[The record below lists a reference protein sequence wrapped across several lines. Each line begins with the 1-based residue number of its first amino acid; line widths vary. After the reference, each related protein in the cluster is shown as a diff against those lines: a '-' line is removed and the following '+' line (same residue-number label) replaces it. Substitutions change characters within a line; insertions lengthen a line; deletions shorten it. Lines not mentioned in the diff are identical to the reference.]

1 MIVSPSARGYETDPP
16 LLPLEDAPPL
26 ASPSTEAAALLALSS
41 RAPKLELSTLDL
53 CFLATLYLRGQ
64 SSGHAAFSEE
74 QLFEYFEQSAEIV
87 ERDASSVRKRA
98 THAIARLRAQ
108 RLLSR
113 VDGAGVLRA
122 GEYAL
127 SRLGASIVSF
137 FLEEEV
143 LTTET
148 LTLLTRTL
156 EGSLRDVLL
165 RARAASDTQALEE
178 AVVGPL
184 KVTVHELMS
193 GIERRQRG
201 LDLQQEQF
209 QKDISALLS
218 ADWFGAV
225 ESCQTLLESTATT
238 LRDLNHVL
246 LSESHRLQAQLE
258 DLQELAL
265 SARASAAEEAI
276 RRAADQIDRISAWS
290 SGRQKSWSDYYQY
303 VHRFLRD
310 VVRLDPSRALTARLR
325 DQLSGRSGKR
335 FTLAVASTPA
345 PLLLREV
352 APSPERPP
360 VKRPRA
366 ERETAPEEH
375 QPVDPFAVLE
385 DSVRAELDAGAAS
398 LRDVTARITQEL
410 PEEERFR
417 AAGRVAQ
424 VVAKLARTRSERE
437 RPWLPVDEA
446 FAIEEWSLPQKDG
459 AAVASGSRGTKAGHR

>member
-1 MIVSPSARGYETDPP
+1 VIVDGGAEGYDPRPALEPPNHDPRPGSLSA
-16 LLPLEDAPPL
+16 
-26 ASPSTEAAALLALSS
+26 EATALLALSS

-64 SSGHAAFSEE
+64 GSSHAAFSEE
-74 QLFEYFEQSAEIV
+74 MLFEHFEQAAQVV
-87 ERDASSVRKRA
+87 ERDPSSVRKRA

-113 VDGAGVLRA
+113 VDGAGLLRA

-127 SRLGASIVSF
+127 SRLGASIVTF

-156 EGSLRDVLL
+156 ESSLRDVLG
-165 RARAASDTQALEE
+165 RARAATNAAELDD

-184 KVTVHELMS
+184 KVTVHELME

-209 QKDISALLS
+209 QKEISALLS

-225 ESCQTLLESTATT
+225 ESCQTLLESTAST

-265 SARASAAEEAI
+265 SSRASAAEEAI
-276 RRAADQIDRISAWS
+276 RRAADQVDRIAAWS

-325 DQLSGRSGKR
+325 DQLSGKGGKR

-345 PLLLREV
+345 PLLLRDV

-360 VKRPRA
+360 VKRPKA
-366 ERETAPEEH
+366 ERDAAPAE
-375 QPVDPFAVLE
+375 QATVDPFAVLE
-385 DSVRAELDAGAAS
+385 DSVRQKLDAGAAS
-398 LRDVTARITQEL
+398 LRDVTAQVTAEL

-424 VVAKLARTRSERE
+424 VVARLARTRSERE

-446 FAIEEWSLPQKDG
+446 FAIEEWTLPRKGG
-459 AAVASGSRGTKAGHR
+459 AAG

>member
-1 MIVSPSARGYETDPP
+1 MEPPDQAPSAAPSPSG
-16 LLPLEDAPPL
+16 
-26 ASPSTEAAALLALSS
+26 EAAALLALSS

-53 CFLATLYLRGQ
+53 CFLATLYLRGR
-64 SSGHAAFSEE
+64 SSGHAAFSEQ
-74 QLFEYFEQSAEIV
+74 QLFEHFEQAAQIA
-87 ERDASSVRKRA
+87 ERDPSSVRKRA

-113 VDGAGVLRA
+113 VDGAGVMRV

-127 SRLGASIVSF
+127 SRLAASIVSF

-156 EGSLRDVLL
+156 ERSLRDVLAH
-165 RARAASDTQALEE
+165 ARGATDAAQLDE

-184 KVTVHELMS
+184 KVTVHELME

-209 QKDISALLS
+209 QKEISALLS

-225 ESCQTLLESTATT
+225 ESCQTLLESTAST

-258 DLQELAL
+258 DLQELAQT
-265 SARASAAEEAI
+265 ANASAAEDAI
-276 RRAADQIDRISAWS
+276 RRAADQIDRIAAWS

-303 VHRFLRD
+303 VHRYLRD

-325 DQLSGRSGKR
+325 DQLSGKSGKR

-345 PLLLREV
+345 PLLLRDV
-352 APSPERPP
+352 ATTPEQPP

-366 ERETAPEEH
+366 ERDTPPTEQAA
-375 QPVDPFAVLE
+375 VDAFAVLE
-385 DSVRAELDAGAAS
+385 DSVRQKLDAGAAS
-398 LRDVTARITQEL
+398 LRDVTAEVTAEL

-424 VVAKLARTRSERE
+424 VVARLARTRSERE

-446 FAIEEWSLPQKDG
+446 FAIEEWTLPRKG
-459 AAVASGSRGTKAGHR
+459 NNAG

>member
-1 MIVSPSARGYETDPP
+1 MEPFDPP
-16 LLPLEDAPPL
+16 PADPSQPP
-26 ASPSTEAAALLALSS
+26 ATEAAAPTPTAAPSNEATALLALSA

-64 SSGHAAFSEE
+64 GAGHSAFSEE
-74 QLFEYFEQSAEIV
+74 QLFELFEQAAQIV
-87 ERDASSVRKRA
+87 ERDPSAVRKRA

-108 RLLSR
+108 RLLAR
-113 VDGAGVLRA
+113 VDGAGVMRA

-137 FLEEEV
+137 FLEDEV

-148 LTLLTRTL
+148 LTLLARTL
-156 EGSLRDVLL
+156 ESSLRDVLA
-165 RARAASDTQALEE
+165 RARTTTDAATLDE

-184 KVTVHELMS
+184 KVTVHELME

-209 QKDISALLS
+209 QKEISALLS

-225 ESCQTLLESTATT
+225 ESCQTLLESTAGT

-265 SARASAAEEAI
+265 RHGAEASEEAI
-276 RRAADQIDRISAWS
+276 RRAADQIDRIAAWS

-325 DQLSGRSGKR
+325 DQISGKGGKR
-335 FTLAVASTPA
+335 FTLAVATTPA

-352 APSPERPP
+352 APAPDRPP

-366 ERETAPEEH
+366 ERDTAPDETV
-375 QPVDPFAVLE
+375 PVDPYAVIE
-385 DSVRAELDAGAAS
+385 DSVRQKLDAGAAS
-398 LRDVTARITQEL
+398 LRDVTAQVTAEL
-410 PEEERFR
+410 PEDERFR

-424 VVAKLARTRSERE
+424 VVARLARTHSDRE

-446 FAIEEWSLPQKDG
+446 FAIEEWTLPRKDS
-459 AAVASGSRGTKAGHR
+459 AKAGRG

>member
-1 MIVSPSARGYETDPP
+1 MNDALPPDPP
-16 LLPLEDAPPL
+16 
-26 ASPSTEAAALLALSS
+26 SNEATTLAALAS

-53 CFLATLYLRGQ
+53 CFLATLHLRGQ
-64 SSGHAAFSEE
+64 SSGQSAFSEE
-74 QLFEYFEQSAEIV
+74 QLFEHFEQAAQAV
-87 ERDASSVRKRA
+87 ERDLSSVRKRA

-113 VDGAGVLRA
+113 VDGAGLMRA

-127 SRLGASIVSF
+127 SRLGASIVAF
-137 FLEEEV
+137 FLEDDA

-148 LTLLTRTL
+148 LTLLTRSL
-156 EGSLRDVLL
+156 ESSLRDVL
-165 RARAASDTQALEE
+165 ARAQAAADAEALDS

-184 KVTVHELMS
+184 KVTVHELTS

-225 ESCQTLLESTATT
+225 ESCQTLLETTAGT

-246 LSESHRLQAQLE
+246 LSESHRLQALLE
-258 DLQELAL
+258 DLQERAL
-265 SARASAAEEAI
+265 ELGAAASEEAV
-276 RRAADQIDRISAWS
+276 RRAADQLDRIAAWS
-290 SGRQKSWSDYYQY
+290 SGRQKSWSEYYQY
-303 VHRFLRD
+303 VHRYLRD

-325 DQLSGRSGKR
+325 DQLSGKAGKR
-335 FTLAVASTPA
+335 FTLAVAHTSP

-366 ERETAPEEH
+366 ERDAPPDE
-375 QPVDPFAVLE
+375 PAAVDPFQALE
-385 DSVRAELDAGAAS
+385 DAVRQQLDAGAES
-398 LRDVTARITQEL
+398 LRDVTAHVTSEL
-410 PEEERFR
+410 PEAERFR

-424 VVAKLARTRSERE
+424 AVAKLARTRSDRE

-446 FAIEEWSLPQKDG
+446 FAIEEWTLPRKE
-459 AAVASGSRGTKAGHR
+459 SAGGRD

>member
-1 MIVSPSARGYETDPP
+1 LEPPEHSPPRPP
-16 LLPLEDAPPL
+16 GTT
-26 ASPSTEAAALLALSS
+26 SEATALLALSS

-64 SSGHAAFSEE
+64 SAGHAAFSETE
-74 QLFEYFEQSAEIV
+74 LFELFEQAALVV
-87 ERDASSVRKRA
+87 ERDPSSVRKRA

-137 FLEEEV
+137 FLEDEV

-156 EGSLRDVLL
+156 ENSLRDVLV
-165 RARAASDTQALEE
+165 RARAASGQAELDE

-184 KVTVHELMS
+184 KVTVHELMD

-209 QKDISALLS
+209 QKEISTLLS

-225 ESCQTLLESTATT
+225 ESCQTLLESTAAT

-246 LSESHRLQAQLE
+246 LTESHRLQAQLE

-265 SARASAAEEAI
+265 TAGATASEEAI
-276 RRAADQIDRISAWS
+276 RRAADQIDRIAAWS

-325 DQLSGRSGKR
+325 DQLSGKAGKR
-335 FTLAVASTPA
+335 FTLAVATTPA

-352 APSPERPP
+352 APSPDRPP
-360 VKRPRA
+360 VKRPKA
-366 ERETAPEEH
+366 EREKPPAE
-375 QPVDPFAVLE
+375 QDAVDPIAVIE
-385 DSVRAELDAGAAS
+385 DAVRARLDAGAES
-398 LRDVTARITQEL
+398 LRDVTAQVTAEM

-424 VVAKLARTRSERE
+424 AVARLARTRSERE

-446 FAIEEWSLPQKDG
+446 FAIEEWSLPRKEG
-459 AAVASGSRGTKAGHR
+459 SGGRG

>member
-1 MIVSPSARGYETDPP
+1 LNDAAKHPDPP
-16 LLPLEDAPPL
+16 TSE
-26 ASPSTEAAALLALSS
+26 ASALLALSS

-64 SSGHAAFSEE
+64 SSGSAAFTEE
-74 QLFEYFEQSAEIV
+74 QLFEHFEQAAQVV
-87 ERDASSVRKRA
+87 ERDPGSVRKRA

-113 VDGAGVLRA
+113 VDGAGLLRA

-127 SRLGASIVSF
+127 SRLGAAIVGF
-137 FLEEEV
+137 FLEEDV

-156 EGSLRDVLL
+156 ESSLREVLT
-165 RARAASDTQALEE
+165 RAREAADADALDA

-184 KVTVHELMS
+184 KVTVHELTS

-209 QKDISALLS
+209 QKEISALLS

-225 ESCQTLLESTATT
+225 ESCQSLLESTAAT

-246 LSESHRLQAQLE
+246 LSESHRLQALLE

-265 SARASAAEEAI
+265 GFGAAAAEEAI
-276 RRAADQIDRISAWS
+276 RRAADQLDRIAAWS
-290 SGRQKSWSDYYQY
+290 SGRQKSWSEYYQY
-303 VHRFLRD
+303 VHRYLRD

-325 DQLSGRSGKR
+325 DQLSGKSGKR
-335 FTLAVASTPA
+335 FTLAVAHTSP

-366 ERETAPEEH
+366 ERDTAPDEQAAE
-375 QPVDPFAVLE
+375 DPFAVLE
-385 DSVRAELDAGAAS
+385 DAVRKQLDAGAAS
-398 LRDVTARITQEL
+398 LRDVTALVTSEL
-410 PEEERFR
+410 PEAERFR

-424 VVAKLARTRSERE
+424 VVARLARTRSDRE
-437 RPWLPVDEA
+437 RPWLAVSDA
-446 FAIEEWSLPQKDG
+446 FAIEEWTLPRKE
-459 AAVASGSRGTKAGHR
+459 SAGGRD

>member
-1 MIVSPSARGYETDPP
+1 MEPLDPA
-16 LLPLEDAPPL
+16 LPAPTDAPVTATSTPEPQP
-26 ASPSTEAAALLALSS
+26 ASGASNEASALLALSA

-64 SSGHAAFSEE
+64 SAGHASFSEE
-74 QLFEYFEQSAEIV
+74 QLFELFEQAAQIV
-87 ERDASSVRKRA
+87 ERDPSAVRKRA

-108 RLLSR
+108 RLLAR
-113 VDGAGVLRA
+113 VDGAGVMRA

-137 FLEEEV
+137 FLEDEV

-156 EGSLRDVLL
+156 ESSLRDVL
-165 RARAASDTQALEE
+165 ARAKSAADAAALDE

-184 KVTVHELMS
+184 KVTVHELME

-209 QKDISALLS
+209 QKEISALLS

-225 ESCQTLLESTATT
+225 ESCQTLLESTAGT

-265 SARASAAEEAI
+265 SRSAEASEEAI
-276 RRAADQIDRISAWS
+276 RRAADQIDRIAAWS

-325 DQLSGRSGKR
+325 DQIAGKNSKR
-335 FTLAVASTPA
+335 FTLAVATTPA

-352 APSPERPP
+352 APAPDRPP

-366 ERETAPEEH
+366 ERDTAPDDTA
-375 QPVDPFAVLE
+375 PVDPYAVIE
-385 DSVRAELDAGAAS
+385 DSVRQKLDAGAAS
-398 LRDVTARITQEL
+398 LRDVTAQVTAEL
-410 PEEERFR
+410 PEDERFR

-424 VVAKLARTRSERE
+424 VVARLARTHSDRE

-446 FAIEEWSLPQKDG
+446 FAIEEWTLPRKDS
-459 AAVASGSRGTKAGHR
+459 AKAGRG

>member
-1 MIVSPSARGYETDPP
+1 MWAEKAEATRP
-16 LLPLEDAPPL
+16 APPL
-26 ASPSTEAAALLALSS
+26 EPSNPAPPAASASSEATALLALSS

-64 SSGHAAFSEE
+64 GSGQAAFSEE
-74 QLFEYFEQSAEIV
+74 QLFEHFEQAAQVV
-87 ERDASSVRKRA
+87 ERDPSAVRKRA

-113 VDGAGVLRA
+113 VDGAGLLRA

-143 LTTET
+143 LTAET

-156 EGSLRDVLL
+156 ENSLRDVLL
-165 RARAASDTQALEE
+165 HARAATDAARLDE

-184 KVTVHELMS
+184 KVTVHELME

-209 QKDISALLS
+209 QKEISALLS

-225 ESCQTLLESTATT
+225 ESCQTLLESTAGT

-265 SARASAAEEAI
+265 HSGASAAEDAI
-276 RRAADQIDRISAWS
+276 RRAADQIDRIAAWS

-325 DQLSGRSGKR
+325 DQLSGKTGKR

-345 PLLLREV
+345 PLLLRDV

-360 VKRPRA
+360 VKRPKV
-366 ERETAPEEH
+366 ERDTPPDEQVA
-375 QPVDPFAVLE
+375 VDPLAVLE
-385 DSVRAELDAGAAS
+385 DSVRQKLDAGVAS
-398 LRDVTARITQEL
+398 LRDVTAQVTAEL

-424 VVAKLARTRSERE
+424 VVARLARTRSERE

-446 FAIEEWSLPQKDG
+446 FAIEEWTLPRKG
-459 AAVASGSRGTKAGHR
+459 GKAG

>member
-1 MIVSPSARGYETDPP
+1 LEPLPPSSSA
-16 LLPLEDAPPL
+16 AP
-26 ASPSTEAAALLALSS
+26 ASSEATALLALSS

-53 CFLATLYLRGQ
+53 CFLATLYLRGH
-64 SSGHAAFSEE
+64 SSGQASFSEE
-74 QLFEYFEQSAEIV
+74 QLFELFEVAAQVV
-87 ERDASSVRKRA
+87 ERDPNSVRKRA

-113 VDGAGVLRA
+113 VDGAGVMRA

-143 LTTET
+143 LTAET

-156 EGSLRDVLL
+156 ESSLRDVLAL
-165 RARAASDTQALEE
+165 ARAAGADARALDE

-184 KVTVHELMS
+184 KVTVHELME

-209 QKDISALLS
+209 QKEISSLLS

-225 ESCQTLLESTATT
+225 ESCQTLLESTAST

-258 DLQELAL
+258 DLQELAQAA
-265 SARASAAEEAI
+265 SASAAEEAV
-276 RRAADQIDRISAWS
+276 RRAADQIDRIAAWS

-303 VHRFLRD
+303 VHRYLRD

-325 DQLSGRSGKR
+325 DQLSGKSGKR
-335 FTLAVASTPA
+335 FTLAVATTPA

-352 APSPERPP
+352 APSPDRPP
-360 VKRPRA
+360 VKRPRQ
-366 ERETAPEEH
+366 ERERPPEDRATT
-375 QPVDPFAVLE
+375 DPFQVLE
-385 DSVRAELDAGAAS
+385 DSVREKLTAGAAS
-398 LRDVTARITQEL
+398 LRDVTAQVTAEL

-424 VVAKLARTRSERE
+424 VVARLARTRSERE
-437 RPWLPVDEA
+437 RPWLPVDES
-446 FAIEEWSLPQKDG
+446 FAIEEWSLPRKEG
-459 AAVASGSRGTKAGHR
+459 AGGSG

>member
-1 MIVSPSARGYETDPP
+1 LEPSNHAKRPAPGESSAGQPP
-16 LLPLEDAPPL
+16 SSDENALVAL
-26 ASPSTEAAALLALSS
+26 AA

-53 CFLATLYLRGQ
+53 CFLGALYLRGQ
-64 SSGHAAFSEE
+64 SAGHAAFTEE
-74 QLFEYFEQSAEIV
+74 QLLDVFESAVMIV
-87 ERDASSVRKRA
+87 ERDAGSLRKRS

-143 LTTET
+143 LTKET

-156 EGSLRDVLL
+156 EHNLSDVL
-165 RARAASDTQALEE
+165 ARAQAAADASGVSD

-184 KVTVHELMS
+184 DVTLRELMD

-209 QKDISALLS
+209 QKQISELLS

-225 ESCQTLLESTATT
+225 ESCQNLLESTAGT

-246 LSESHRLQAQLE
+246 LSESHRLQAKLE
-258 DLQELAL
+258 DLQELAQ
-265 SARASAAEEAI
+265 SRGAIPAEEAI
-276 RRAADQIDRISAWS
+276 RRAADQVDRISGWS
-290 SGRQKSWSDYYQY
+290 SGRQKAWSDYYQY
-303 VHRFLRD
+303 VHRFLRE
-310 VVRLDPSRALTARLR
+310 VVRLDPSRALSARLR
-325 DQLSGRSGKR
+325 EQMAGKNGKR
-335 FTLAVASTPA
+335 FTLAVADSSP

-352 APSPERPP
+352 APPPERPP

-366 ERETAPEEH
+366 EREAQPSDVAPA
-375 QPVDPFAVLE
+375 DPYAVIE
-385 DSVRAELDAGAAS
+385 DSVRQKLDAGAES
-398 LRDVTARITQEL
+398 LRDVTARVTAEL
-410 PEEERFR
+410 PEPERFR
-417 AAGRVAQ
+417 AAGRIAQ
-424 VVAKLARTRSERE
+424 VVGKLARTRSDRE
-437 RPWLPVDEA
+437 RPWLAVDDA
-446 FAIEEWSLPQKDG
+446 FAIEEWKLPSSK
-459 AAVASGSRGTKAGHR
+459 AVPR

>member
-1 MIVSPSARGYETDPP
+1 MATGCRGYETCPVLEPP
-16 LLPLEDAPPL
+16 AHAPP
-26 ASPSTEAAALLALSS
+26 APESSEAAALLALSS

-64 SSGHAAFSEE
+64 SSGQASFSED
-74 QLFEYFEQSAEIV
+74 QLFEHFEHAAQVV
-87 ERDASSVRKRA
+87 ERDPSSVRKRA

-113 VDGAGVLRA
+113 VDGAGVMRA

-127 SRLGASIVSF
+127 SRLGAGIVSF

-143 LTTET
+143 LTAET

-156 EGSLRDVLL
+156 EKSLRDVLGN
-165 RARAASDTQALEE
+165 ARSATTAPELDE

-184 KVTVHELMS
+184 KVTVHELME

-209 QKDISALLS
+209 QKEISSLLS

-225 ESCQTLLESTATT
+225 ESCQTLLESTAST

-265 SARASAAEEAI
+265 SHDATAAEEAI
-276 RRAADQIDRISAWS
+276 RRAADQIDRIAAWS

-303 VHRFLRD
+303 VHRYLRD

-325 DQLSGRSGKR
+325 DQLSGKAGKR
-335 FTLAVASTPA
+335 FTLAVAHTSA
-345 PLLLREV
+345 PLLLREIE
-352 APSPERPP
+352 PSPDRPP
-360 VKRPRA
+360 VKRPKQ
-366 ERETAPEEH
+366 EREAAPEE
-375 QPVDPFAVLE
+375 QAAEDPMAVLE
-385 DSVRAELDAGAAS
+385 DAVRARIDAGAES
-398 LRDVTARITQEL
+398 LRDVTASVTADM
-410 PEEERFR
+410 PEKERFR

-424 VVAKLARTRSERE
+424 AVAKLARTRSDRE
-437 RPWLPVDEA
+437 RPWLAVDDA
-446 FAIEEWSLPQKDG
+446 FAIEEWTLPRKEG
-459 AAVASGSRGTKAGHR
+459 AGGRG

>member
-1 MIVSPSARGYETDPP
+1 
-16 LLPLEDAPPL
+16 
-26 ASPSTEAAALLALSS
+26 
-41 RAPKLELSTLDL
+41 LDL
-53 CFLATLYLRGQ
+53 CFLATLYLRAQ
-64 SSGHAAFSEE
+64 SSGHASFGEE
-74 QLFEYFEQSAEIV
+74 HLFEHFEQAAQAV
-87 ERDASSVRKRA
+87 ERDPSAVRKRA

-113 VDGAGVLRA
+113 VDGAGVMRA

-127 SRLGASIVSF
+127 SRLGAGIVSF

-143 LTTET
+143 LTAET
-148 LTLLTRTL
+148 LSLLTRTL
-156 EGSLRDVLL
+156 ERSLRDVLEK
-165 RARAASDTQALEE
+165 ARTAKGRGELEA

-184 KVTVHELMS
+184 RVTVHELME

-209 QKDISALLS
+209 QKEISSLLS

-225 ESCQTLLESTATT
+225 ESCQSLLESTAST

-246 LSESHRLQAQLE
+246 LSESHRLQALLE

-265 SARASAAEEAI
+265 AAQASAAEEAI
-276 RRAADQIDRISAWS
+276 RRAADQIDRIAAWS

-303 VHRFLRD
+303 VHRYLRD

-325 DQLSGRSGKR
+325 DQLSGRAGKR
-335 FTLAVASTPA
+335 FTLAVAHTSA
-345 PLLLREV
+345 PLLLRDV

-366 ERETAPEEH
+366 DREKPPEEH
-375 QPVDPFAVLE
+375 AVEDPQAALE
-385 DSVRAELDAGAAS
+385 DAVRARLDAGADS
-398 LRDVTARITQEL
+398 LRDVTAQITAEM
-410 PEEERFR
+410 PEDQRFR

-424 VVAKLARTRSERE
+424 AVAKLARTHADRE
-437 RPWLPVDEA
+437 RPWLAVDES
-446 FAIEEWSLPQKDG
+446 FAIEEWTLPRKEG
-459 AAVASGSRGTKAGHR
+459 AGGRG

>member
-1 MIVSPSARGYETDPP
+1 LPPLDPASPSA
-16 LLPLEDAPPL
+16 
-26 ASPSTEAAALLALSS
+26 SPSGEASALLALSS

-64 SSGHAAFSEE
+64 SSGHSAFSEE
-74 QLFEYFEQSAEIV
+74 QLFEHFEQAAQVV
-87 ERDASSVRKRA
+87 ERDPSSVRKRA

-113 VDGAGVLRA
+113 VDGAGLMRA

-143 LTTET
+143 LTAET

-156 EGSLRDVLL
+156 ESSLRDVLV
-165 RARAASDTQALEE
+165 RAGAATTAAELDD

-184 KVTVHELMS
+184 KVTVHELME

-209 QKDISALLS
+209 QKEISALLS

-225 ESCQTLLESTATT
+225 ESCQTLLESTAAT

-258 DLQELAL
+258 DLQELA
-265 SARASAAEEAI
+265 SKTNASSAEEAI
-276 RRAADQIDRISAWS
+276 RRAADQIDRIAAWS
-290 SGRQKSWSDYYQY
+290 AGRQKSWSDYYQY

-325 DQLSGRSGKR
+325 DQLSGKSGKR

-345 PLLLREV
+345 PLLLRDV

-366 ERETAPEEH
+366 ERDTPPSEQAA
-375 QPVDPFAVLE
+375 VDPFAVLE
-385 DSVRAELDAGAAS
+385 DSVRQKLDAGAAS
-398 LRDVTARITQEL
+398 LRDVTAQVTAEL

-424 VVAKLARTRSERE
+424 VVARLARTRSERE

-446 FAIEEWSLPQKDG
+446 FAIEEWTLPRKGG
-459 AAVASGSRGTKAGHR
+459 AAG

>member
-1 MIVSPSARGYETDPP
+1 VGRRARGYETRPP
-16 LLPLEDAPPL
+16 LLPPDDAPSP

-74 QLFEYFEQSAEIV
+74 QLFEYFEQAAQIV

-165 RARAASDTQALEE
+165 RARAASDTLALEE

-209 QKDISALLS
+209 QKEISALLS

-225 ESCQTLLESTATT
+225 ESCQALLESTATT

-265 SARASAAEEAI
+265 SAGASAAEEAI

-325 DQLSGRSGKR
+325 DQLSGKSGKR

-352 APSPERPP
+352 AAGPERPP

-366 ERETAPEEH
+366 ERDTPPEEH
-375 QPVDPFAVLE
+375 APIDPFAVLE
-385 DSVRAELDAGAAS
+385 DSVRAQLDAGAAS
-398 LRDVTARITQEL
+398 LRDVTAQITQEL

>member
-1 MIVSPSARGYETDPP
+1 MWIEGSEVTRPALSLEPPDQFPAAHLSPSSE
-16 LLPLEDAPPL
+16 
-26 ASPSTEAAALLALSS
+26 ASALLALSS

-53 CFLATLYLRGQ
+53 CFLATLYLRSQ
-64 SSGHAAFSEE
+64 SSGHSSFPEE
-74 QLFEYFEQSAEIV
+74 QLFELFEQAAQVV
-87 ERDASSVRKRA
+87 ERDPSSVRKRA

-108 RLLSR
+108 RLLAR
-113 VDGAGVLRA
+113 VDGAGIMRA

-127 SRLGASIVSF
+127 SRLGASIVAF

-156 EGSLRDVLL
+156 ESSLREVLV
-165 RARAASDTQALEE
+165 RARAATDAALLDD

-184 KVTVHELMS
+184 KVTVHELMC

-209 QKDISALLS
+209 QKEISALLS

-225 ESCQTLLESTATT
+225 ESCQTLLESTAST

-265 SARASAAEEAI
+265 SVGASAAEEAI
-276 RRAADQIDRISAWS
+276 RRAADQIDRIAAWS

-325 DQLSGRSGKR
+325 DQLSGKSGKR
-335 FTLAVASTPA
+335 FTLAVATTPA
-345 PLLLREV
+345 PLLLRELEKG
-352 APSPERPP
+352 PDRPP

-366 ERETAPEEH
+366 ERDTPPEE
-375 QPVDPFAVLE
+375 QAATDPYAVLE
-385 DSVRAELDAGAAS
+385 DNVRKQLDAGAAS
-398 LRDVTARITQEL
+398 LREVTAQVTAEL

-424 VVAKLARTRSERE
+424 AVARLARTRAERE
-437 RPWLPVDEA
+437 RPWLPVDDA
-446 FAIEEWSLPQKDG
+446 FAIEEWTMPRKDG
-459 AAVASGSRGTKAGHR
+459 AKAGRG

>member
-1 MIVSPSARGYETDPP
+1 VGSGARGYES
-16 LLPLEDAPPL
+16 APPL
-26 ASPSTEAAALLALSS
+26 EPPPIPPPSPNGASSEATALLALSA

-64 SSGHAAFSEE
+64 SEGHASFGEE
-74 QLFEYFEQSAEIV
+74 QLFELFEQAALVV
-87 ERDASSVRKRA
+87 ERDPSAVRKRA

-137 FLEEEV
+137 FLEDEV

-156 EGSLRDVLL
+156 ESSLRDVLL
-165 RARAASDTQALEE
+165 RAKSATDAKQLDD

-184 KVTVHELMS
+184 KVTVHELME

-201 LDLQQEQF
+201 LDLQQEHF
-209 QKDISALLS
+209 QKEISTLLS

-225 ESCQTLLESTATT
+225 ESCQALLESTAST

-265 SARASAAEEAI
+265 GSGASAAEEAI
-276 RRAADQIDRISAWS
+276 RRAADQIDRIAAWS

-325 DQLSGRSGKR
+325 DQLSGKSGKR

-345 PLLLREV
+345 PLLLREI
-352 APSPERPP
+352 APSPDRPP

-366 ERETAPEEH
+366 ERDKPPTEQES
-375 QPVDPFAVLE
+375 VDPMAALE
-385 DSVRAELDAGAAS
+385 DSVRDKLDAGAQS
-398 LRDVTARITQEL
+398 LRDVTAQVTAEL
-410 PEEERFR
+410 PEDERFR

-424 VVAKLARTRSERE
+424 VVARLARTRSERE

-446 FAIEEWSLPQKDG
+446 FAIEEWSLPLKEG
-459 AAVASGSRGTKAGHR
+459 SGGRG

>member
-1 MIVSPSARGYETDPP
+1 VGSRRRGYEQAA
-16 LLPLEDAPPL
+16 LLTDAPSPD
-26 ASPSTEAAALLALSS
+26 SPSSEASALLALSS
-41 RAPKLELSTLDL
+41 RAPKLELATLDL

-64 SSGHAAFSEE
+64 SSGQAAFSEE
-74 QLFEYFEQSAEIV
+74 QLFEHFEHAVQVV
-87 ERDASSVRKRA
+87 ERDPSAVRKRA

-113 VDGAGVLRA
+113 VDGAGLLRA

-127 SRLGASIVSF
+127 SRLGAGIVAF
-137 FLEEEV
+137 FLEDDV

-148 LTLLTRTL
+148 LTLLTRSL
-156 EGSLRDVLL
+156 ESSLRDVLG
-165 RARAASDTQALEE
+165 RAQAAEDAAALDL

-184 KVTVHELMS
+184 KVTVHELTS

-209 QKDISALLS
+209 QKEISALLS

-225 ESCQTLLESTATT
+225 ESCQTLLESTAST

-246 LSESHRLQAQLE
+246 LSESHRLQALLE
-258 DLQELAL
+258 DLQERALAF
-265 SARASAAEEAI
+265 SAPAAEEAI
-276 RRAADQIDRISAWS
+276 RRAADQLDRIAAWS
-290 SGRQKSWSDYYQY
+290 SGRQKSWSEYYQY
-303 VHRFLRD
+303 VHRYLRD

-325 DQLSGRSGKR
+325 DQLSGKAGKR
-335 FTLAVASTPA
+335 FTLAVAHTSP

-366 ERETAPEEH
+366 ERDAPPDE
-375 QPVDPFAVLE
+375 QPAVDPFAALE
-385 DSVRAELDAGAAS
+385 DAVRKQLDAGAAS
-398 LRDVTARITQEL
+398 LRDVTAQVTGDL

-424 VVAKLARTRSERE
+424 VVARLARTRADRE
-437 RPWLPVDEA
+437 RPWLAVDEA
-446 FAIEEWSLPQKDG
+446 FAIEEWMLPPKE
-459 AAVASGSRGTKAGHR
+459 SAGRRD

>member
-1 MIVSPSARGYETDPP
+1 LLPPDDPP
-16 LLPLEDAPPL
+16 LP
-26 ASPSTEAAALLALSS
+26 ASPSTEGAALLALSS

-64 SSGHAAFSEE
+64 SAGHSAFSEE
-74 QLFEYFEQSAEIV
+74 QLFEYFEQAAQIV
-87 ERDASSVRKRA
+87 ERDASSFRKRA

-127 SRLGASIVSF
+127 SRLGTSIVSF
-137 FLEEEV
+137 FLEDEV

-156 EGSLRDVLL
+156 ENSLRDVLVK
-165 RARAASDTQALEE
+165 ARGASGAAELDE
-178 AVVGPL
+178 AVLGPL

-209 QKDISALLS
+209 QKEISALLS

-225 ESCQTLLESTATT
+225 ESCQTLLESTAST

-265 SARASAAEEAI
+265 TSGARAAEEAI

-325 DQLSGRSGKR
+325 DQLSGKSGKR

-366 ERETAPEEH
+366 ERDTAPQEH
-375 QPVDPFAVLE
+375 APVDPFAVLE
-385 DSVRAELDAGAAS
+385 DSVRARLDAGAAS
-398 LRDVTARITQEL
+398 LRDVTAQVTSEM

-424 VVAKLARTRSERE
+424 VVAKLARTRAERE

-459 AAVASGSRGTKAGHR
+459 AAAAPGSRGTKAGNG

>member
-1 MIVSPSARGYETDPP
+1 VNDALESPD
-16 LLPLEDAPPL
+16 LPT
-26 ASPSTEAAALLALSS
+26 SEAAALLALAA

-64 SSGHAAFSEE
+64 SSGDAAFSEE
-74 QLFEYFEQSAEIV
+74 QLFEYFEQAALVV
-87 ERDASSVRKRA
+87 ERDPSAVRKRA

-127 SRLGASIVSF
+127 SRLGVAIVGF
-137 FLEEEV
+137 FLEEDV

-148 LTLLTRTL
+148 LTLLTRSL
-156 EGSLRDVLL
+156 EASLRDVLTS
-165 RARAASDTQALEE
+165 ARAAGDAATLDA

-184 KVTVHELMS
+184 RVTVHELTS

-201 LDLQQEQF
+201 LDLEQEQF
-209 QKDISALLS
+209 QKEISALLS

-225 ESCQTLLESTATT
+225 ERCQALLESTATT

-246 LSESHRLQAQLE
+246 LSESHRLQALLE
-258 DLQELAL
+258 DLQDLAL
-265 SARASAAEEAI
+265 AHAATAAEAAI
-276 RRAADQIDRISAWS
+276 RRAADQLDRIAAWS
-290 SGRQKSWSDYYQY
+290 SGRQKSWSEYYQY
-303 VHRFLRD
+303 VHRYLRD

-325 DQLSGRSGKR
+325 DQLSGKLGKR
-335 FTLAVASTPA
+335 FTLAVAHTPA

-352 APSPERPP
+352 APSPDRPP

-366 ERETAPEEH
+366 DRDVPPTEQAAE
-375 QPVDPFAVLE
+375 DPLAVLE
-385 DSVRAELDAGAAS
+385 DAVRKELDGGATS
-398 LRDVTARITQEL
+398 LRDVTASVTSDM
-410 PEEERFR
+410 PEAERFR

-424 VVAKLARTRSERE
+424 AVAKLARTHADRE
-437 RPWLPVDEA
+437 RPWLAVDEA
-446 FAIEEWSLPQKDG
+446 FAIEDWSLPRKE
-459 AAVASGSRGTKAGHR
+459 RAGRRE

>member
-1 MIVSPSARGYETDPP
+1 VGSQAGGYETRPP
-16 LLPLEDAPPL
+16 LEPPDHPQKPAP
-26 ASPSTEAAALLALSS
+26 ASGEASALLALSS

-74 QLFEYFEQSAEIV
+74 QLFEHFEQAAQVV
-87 ERDASSVRKRA
+87 ERDPSSVRKRA

-113 VDGAGVLRA
+113 VDGAGLLRA

-143 LTTET
+143 LTAET

-156 EGSLRDVLL
+156 ESSLRDVLV
-165 RARAASDTQALEE
+165 RANTATNALELDE

-184 KVTVHELMS
+184 KVTVHELME

-209 QKDISALLS
+209 QKEISALLS

-225 ESCQTLLESTATT
+225 ESCQTLLESTAAT

-265 SARASAAEEAI
+265 KTSASAAEEAI
-276 RRAADQIDRISAWS
+276 RRAADQIDRIAAWS

-325 DQLSGRSGKR
+325 DQLSGKSGKR

-345 PLLLREV
+345 PLLLRDV
-352 APSPERPP
+352 GPSPERPP

-366 ERETAPEEH
+366 ERDTPPDEQAA
-375 QPVDPFAVLE
+375 VDPFAVIE
-385 DSVRAELDAGAAS
+385 DSVRQKLDAGAAS
-398 LRDVTARITQEL
+398 LRDVTAQVTAEL

-424 VVAKLARTRSERE
+424 VVARLARTRSERE

-446 FAIEEWSLPQKDG
+446 FAIEEWTLPRKGG
-459 AAVASGSRGTKAGHR
+459 AAG

>member
-1 MIVSPSARGYETDPP
+1 
-16 LLPLEDAPPL
+16 
-26 ASPSTEAAALLALSS
+26 LALSA

-64 SSGHAAFSEE
+64 SAGHASFSEE
-74 QLFEYFEQSAEIV
+74 QLFEHFEQAAQVV
-87 ERDASSVRKRA
+87 ERDPSAVRKRA

-113 VDGAGVLRA
+113 VDGAGVMRA

-127 SRLGASIVSF
+127 SRLGAGIVSF

-143 LTTET
+143 LTAET

-156 EGSLRDVLL
+156 EGSLRDVLT
-165 RARAASDTQALEE
+165 RARSASSASELDE

-184 KVTVHELMS
+184 RVTVHELME

-209 QKDISALLS
+209 QKEISSLLG

-225 ESCQTLLESTATT
+225 ESCQTLLERTAGT

-246 LSESHRLQAQLE
+246 LSESHRLQALLE

-265 SARASAAEEAI
+265 NAAAGPAEEAI
-276 RRAADQIDRISAWS
+276 RRAADQIDRIAAWS

-303 VHRFLRD
+303 VHRYLRD

-325 DQLSGRSGKR
+325 DQLSGKAGKR
-335 FTLAVASTPA
+335 FTLAVAHTSA
-345 PLLLREV
+345 PLLLRDV

-366 ERETAPEEH
+366 EREQPPEQHAAE
-375 QPVDPFAVLE
+375 DPLAVLE
-385 DSVRAELDAGAAS
+385 DAVRASLDAGAES
-398 LRDVTARITQEL
+398 LRDVTVSVTAEM
-410 PEEERFR
+410 PEDERFR

-424 VVAKLARTRSERE
+424 AVAKLARTKSDRE
-437 RPWLPVDEA
+437 RPWLPVDDA
-446 FAIEEWSLPQKDG
+446 FAIEEWTLPRKEG
-459 AAVASGSRGTKAGHR
+459 AGGRG